1 MYKFYKY
8 LSLLLIIITSAC
20 NRSIEINNSNDNIP
34 PAVPVNVSIFE
45 SFDGEIGIEWQ
56 NNSDPNLKG
65 YNIYRRTDSTNY
77 ILIKFTTDNYII
89 DDSLNYNTTY
99 FYEIKAVNNSNLE
112 SAPSIE
118 VSATPKNVYRP
129 YTVQNITINARNW
142 EDTISIYLSWIPSG
156 ETDISGY
163 NIYRSTSSSFSA
175 DSSNIIAF
183 TNNDNYSDTLNLKLY
198 TNYFYRIRAVDK
210 GGLISDESN
219 EVTDEIFEIPK
230 IIFPTNNDIVSP
242 FEDFLITAI
251 KVPATYQI
259 IVQTNEFF
267 GEIWSSTVTSSITED
282 TISIK
287 FNPEYIYSNKYY
299 YWRVITFSQNNS
311 EPNSISG
318 LYKFIIKQ

>member
-1 MYKFYKY
+1 MYKFYQY